1 MAVNEDDVVYSL
13 LRRKKT
19 GYQVR
24 CPKCK
29 RMYKRT
35 ELNNH
40 IFMKHKTYWDKHK
53 ISIMLKY

>member
-1 MAVNEDDVVYSL
+1 MAVNEDEVVYSL
-13 LRRKKT
+13 LKRKKT

-35 ELNNH
+35 DLNNH
-40 IFMKHKTYWDKHK
+40 IFMKHKVYWDKHK

>member
-29 RMYKRT
+29 RMYKRV